1 MAGNKVVTFRTQFDG
16 NEQTVPAV
24 DNKGEVTITM
34 PATAKPGEK
43 FVLAAQAKDADNRT
57 IGRAEK
63 VITAI
68 APGIIQPEILSPG
81 QSAYVLNDD
90 MQVRLK
96 EFACTPG
103 YAGQHVSTTYQVAT
117 DSDFTDLLCNVT
129 STTDL
134 TATTLKLS
142 RPLGQKEGAFLRV
155 RMHEATLGDSDWSV
169 THSIAGTQPMTPT
182 VITPKKNALVSYH
195 GIPVTIAPMACLGS
209 VADDV
214 VATDWQ
220 LTDITDTI
228 VYAESMGV
236 AGGGTTFTFS
246 GDGIPKNVYAHVR
259 VRHTA
264 KHAGQSLWGYVTV
277 KISEEEI
284 PVAPDILVPHDYC
297 HPKKNNVILSK
308 LSVLNMDSPVCVA
321 AQYKITRDAEG
332 LDIIYDSGETTDIA
346 EHLIDLA
353 TPLTPGD
360 KVYFF
365 ARQKENIVGWTPWND
380 PDGMLVARTA
390 TPSFTSPKD
399 GGQVYFTT
407 FDATISE
414 FRTQGILT
422 DTHESTDWK
431 VIDDTGTAT
440 LFASNADT
448 VNLTSVHLELPEN
461 IMGSYIK
468 LMVRVKGQYTGY
480 SDWVTARVL
489 VHLPMIVEPPSIIV
503 PAKDSFVSIKNVAV
517 QTSPFAT
524 ENVDNPQH
532 TATLIKVTYDAEG
545 LRTAFLSSEITT
557 GDKTKY
563 TINFGSD
570 LQNPELYIWAKHKD
584 AFAGWSE
591 WGAPQH
597 VTLAKPV
604 APVILKPAAASFNTF
619 DGINV
624 VLSGYALQDGST
636 SSAHVDTHYIL
647 KNTLTGEVYLDYY
660 AGAAELTTT
669 FPEKQEYVGKRM
681 TLLVSFVGAMVG
693 EGAQASVDFR
703 VRRISQGVRIGS
715 STVVGMPDGSPFTIK
730 GRKLYVAVADSS
742 LRAVNGVVFGP
753 ETDTLLDNV
762 TPGTGMPLVQ
772 VPGSVGHYYYSINDA
787 TTEAQMDSTYR
798 DEVRD
803 SRHNT
808 HVLTKWYAGVAAE
821 DCAKTIISGLEF
833 QLPSIDVL
841 LRLIMRGEWIDAH
854 DLNQGAH
861 QFASSTGGTLWSSTE
876 HGGNDLMNI
885 GCPYGKGAWIAKKS
899 GAPMV
904 YDGMSQPMTSVGYCP
919 VYELPVD
926 GIEDDK
932 VTLLSPDIITYSA
945 HSVRTDVPVS
955 VRANI
960 TPADTPVDHVVVTLD
975 GGEPQTYPV
984 RNGYAGFTVRRET
997 AGIVHIT
1004 AKAFTAD
1011 GKSSPVSAVDFMIVE
1026 LQPEKPVIKFDG
1038 KYIKATD
1045 IALSGSAYK
1054 MMEDAPATHAATQW
1068 QLMADPTGKTV
1079 LYDSNESTYL
1089 TTISVLMLP
1098 PLTPKS
1104 TTYARARYKNSDGV
1118 WSEWSDS
1125 VAAIVTYPVTP
1136 TISSPLDGATLNLAL
1151 LDMAIT
1157 DNGMTGGL
1165 AITTAMAGSDPLYEF
1180 QVLSLD
1186 EATVYF
1192 ADAENITSSGK
1203 YPCHAP
1209 EAPRNEKLKV
1219 RVRKKFGIYGYS
1231 DWAVVTLTGLN
1242 TRLGERVCDMCTLL
1256 GHADGTPFKDK
1267 MTGAKY
1273 WIGVAD
1279 PEYWFKQSEFYTG
1292 SDGVS
1297 PLNPGSCYV
1306 GANTMP
1312 YRAIYRGGTT
1322 PSISI
1327 SGTDGVAT
1335 KDNPS
1340 FVHTVEDTVNAD
1352 SVFGIYSSYSANA
1365 DLEMYT
1371 RNTPSVGIGNT
1382 FYGSPVLAKIA
1393 KMTCAEG
1400 NFVLPAIGDALK
1412 VVASL
1417 PLLDKLGAV
1426 TKDNSDIVTEVA
1438 NGGKTYK
1445 RYSARVQSSTFL
1457 MTSQLY
1463 SPTDKDTGTT
1473 GNSGYDRFVGP
1484 VTYASAFVSIVEPNT
1499 GYAGDGRV
1507 SMNAGADSLV
1517 IPILIVPDD
1526 STSSRLLGV
1535 TRSLRLAQNGTNGAK
1550 YTYERQMLAPTTNQ
1564 YTHLPS
1570 RSLREMFSGGTPFDD
1585 SMYFIEVAPTLNLSP
1600 PASDTPGYRTYPNV
1614 GYLPLYYRNKILWI
1628 LNSDYFARMSYLNE
1642 DSTYGAL
1649 RLLENNLYRE
1659 FQTLFKID
1667 ATHPEKGMRPTSVD
1681 MQGASREVKI
1691 VRLIAGKIAIQV
1703 MPPDG
1708 SWPQLLTSEYTS
1720 SLSIYIDKGYGTI
1733 TGSGGAGTPSYTP
1746 QNDVSRQLL
1755 VQWKTTKKSGLLQ
1768 YAVHTTTSDFLV
1780 EQDSINANMITISVG
1795 ESLANKPIMLRA
1807 VLTSKGTDRL
1817 YGIKALGFSYDP
1829 NYPAG
1834 NEPA

>member
-1 MAGNKVVTFRTQFDG
+1 MAGNKVATFRTQFDG

-90 MQVRLK
+90 IHVTLK
-96 EFACTPG
+96 AFACTPG
-103 YAGQHVSTTYQVAT
+103 YAGKHVSTTYQVAT
-117 DSDFTDLLCNVT
+117 DSAFTDLLCNVT

-134 TATTLKLS
+134 TATTLKLT

-155 RMHEATLGDSDWSV
+155 RMHEETLGDSDWSA
-169 THSIAGTQPMTPT
+169 THSIAGTQPLAPT
-182 VITPKKNALVSYH
+182 VITPRKNALVSYH
-195 GIPVTIAPMACLGS
+195 GIPVTIAPMACLGN

-214 VATDWQ
+214 VSTDWQ
-220 LTDITDTI
+220 LTDITDTV

-236 AGGGTTFTFS
+236 AGGGTAFTFS
-246 GDGIPKNVYAHVR
+246 GEGIPKNVYAHVR

-308 LSVLNMDSPVCVA
+308 ISVLNMDSPVCVA

-332 LDIIYDSGETTDIA
+332 LDIIYDSGETTEIA

-380 PDGMLVARTA
+380 PDSMLVARTA

-399 GGQVYFTT
+399 GGQVFFTT

-431 VIDDTGTAT
+431 VTDDTGTVT
-440 LFASNADT
+440 LFAANADT

-503 PAKDSFVSIKNVAV
+503 PTKDSFVSIKNVAV

-532 TATLIKVTYDAEG
+532 SATLIKVTYDAEG

-604 APVILKPAAASFNTF
+604 APVIVKPAAASFNTF

-624 VLSGYALQDGST
+624 VLSGYVLQDGST

-730 GRKLYVAVADSS
+730 GRKLYVAVADSA

-772 VPGSVGHYYYSINDA
+772 VPGAIGHYYYSIGDT
-787 TTEAQMDSTYR
+787 TTEAQIDSTYR

-841 LRLIMRGEWIDAH
+841 MRLVMRGEWIDAH

-861 QFASSTGGTLWSSTE
+861 QFSSATGSTLWSSTE
-876 HGGNDLMNI
+876 HGSTDQMNI
-885 GCPYGKGAWIAKKS
+885 GCPYGKGAWVAKKS
-899 GAPMV
+899 GAPVV
-904 YDGMSQPMTSVGYCP
+904 YAGMSQPMASVGYCP

-926 GIEDDK
+926 GIEDDT

-955 VRANI
+955 VRTNI
-960 TPADTPVDHVVVTLD
+960 TPVDTPVDHVVVTLD

-984 RNGYAGFTVRRET
+984 RNGYAGFTIRRET
-997 AGIVHIT
+997 AGVVHIT
-1004 AKAFTAD
+1004 AQAFTAD

-1038 KYIKATD
+1038 KYIKAND
-1045 IALSGSAYK
+1045 VALLGSAYK
-1054 MMEDAPATHAATQW
+1054 MMENAPAVHAATQW
-1068 QLMADPTGKTV
+1068 QLMADPAGKSIT
-1079 LYDSNESTYL
+1079 YDSGASLYL
-1089 TTISVLMLP
+1089 TTISVNMLT
-1098 PLTPKS
+1098 PLTPRA
-1104 TTYARARYKNSDGV
+1104 TVYARARYQNSEGV
-1118 WSEWSDS
+1118 WSEWSAAVS
-1125 VAAIVTYPVTP
+1125 AIVTYPMTP
-1136 TISSPLDGATLNLAL
+1136 TISSPLDNAILNPAL
-1151 LDMAIT
+1151 LELKLT

-1165 AITTAMAGSDPLYEF
+1165 AITAAMAGGDAKYEF
-1180 QVLSLD
+1180 QAISLD
-1186 EATVYF
+1186 EATVYL
-1192 ADAENITSSGK
+1192 ADSENITSATT
-1203 YPCHAP
+1203 YPFHAP
-1209 EAPRNEKLKV
+1209 EAPRNEKIKI
-1219 RVRKKFGIYGYS
+1219 RVRKGFGIYGYS
-1231 DWAVVTLTGLN
+1231 DWAVLTITTQN

-1256 GHADGTPFKDK
+1256 GHADGTPFVDNL
-1267 MTGAKY
+1267 TGGKY
-1273 WIGVAD
+1273 WIGVTD
-1279 PEYWFKQSEFYTG
+1279 PEYWFKVQEF
-1292 SDGVS
+1292 S
-1297 PLNPGSCYV
+1297 PESNKLANYV
-1306 GANTMP
+1306 GASTLPTRLLFIDDHTNKKSIELRLSNGT
-1312 YRAIYRGGTT
+1312 AI
-1322 PSISI
+1322 S
-1327 SGTDGVAT
+1327 
-1335 KDNPS
+1335 DNAAYVNS
-1340 FVHTVEDTVNAD
+1340 VEQAINAD
-1352 SVFGIYSSYSANA
+1352 TLYSRDGGSYALNY
-1365 DLEMYT
+1365 DLEFYT
-1371 RNTPSVGIGNT
+1371 RNTPSAGAGNT
-1382 FYGSPVLAKIA
+1382 YYGSPILAKIA
-1393 KMTCAEG
+1393 KLSCAKG
-1400 NFVLPAIGDALK
+1400 SFVLPSLGDALR
-1412 VVASL
+1412 VIASL
-1417 PLLDKLGAV
+1417 PLLDKMGV
-1426 TKDNSDIVTEVA
+1426 ITKENSSFVTENTNGEKRYYTA
-1438 NGGKTYK
+1438 NGIQT
-1445 RYSARVQSSTFL
+1445 ATFIY
-1457 MTSQLY
+1457 TERGWET
-1463 SPTDKDTGTT
+1463 TDKDTGL
-1473 GNSGYDRFVGP
+1473 SYDSFVGP
-1484 VTYASAFVSIVEPNT
+1484 AVYATAEAQMSVETTSWVYTGMSATSST
-1499 GYAGDGRV
+1499 
-1507 SMNAGADSLV
+1507 V
-1517 IPILIVPDD
+1517 IPMLIVPDD
-1526 STSSRLLGV
+1526 TDSAIRLGMQR
-1535 TRSLRLAQNGTNGAK
+1535 TIRLAQGGNLDYKYAFSRQVRVPGGTGLN
-1550 YTYERQMLAPTTNQ
+1550 EWRI
-1564 YTHLPS
+1564 LPS
-1570 RSLREMFSGGTPFDD
+1570 RSLSEMFGGGTPTDD
-1585 SMYFIEVAPTLNLSP
+1585 ALYILQITPTGRVRSTGADDP
-1600 PASDTPGYRTYPNV
+1600 SQITGPVIGHSI
-1614 GYLPLYYRNKILWI
+1614 LYYRNKFLW
-1628 LNSDYFARMSYLNE
+1628 LFNPAYATRMNYL
-1642 DSTYGAL
+1642 
-1649 RLLENNLYRE
+1649 
-1659 FQTLFKID
+1659 ID
-1667 ATHPEKGMRPTSVD
+1667 IEKGGWAQHLVIMLLYKEFT
-1681 MQGASREVKI
+1681 GAFRYSESEGMLPPVLDLNGTSREYKI
-1691 VRLIAGKIAIQV
+1691 FRVVAGKIRIQV
-1703 MPPDG
+1703 APPSG
-1708 SWPQLLTSEYTS
+1708 SWPQLLTGEYSS
-1720 SLSIYIDKGYGTI
+1720 SLSIYIDKGYAPIKDTVGGG
-1733 TGSGGAGTPSYTP
+1733 GSKSP
-1746 QNDVSRQLL
+1746 QPDVSRQLL
-1755 VQWKTTKKSGLLQ
+1755 VQWKTTKKSGALQ
-1768 YAVHTTTSDFLV
+1768 YVTHTTSSDFFV
-1780 EQDSINANMITISVG
+1780 EQDDINTNEITISLG
-1795 ESLANKPIMLRA
+1795 DALANKPVMLRA
-1807 VLTSKGTDRL
+1807 VLSSKGTTRT

-1829 NYPAG
+1829 ADPAG
-1834 NEPA
+1834 KN